1 MEACTLQLV
10 KTTRPSKSLGTTI
23 VRDQEPVCQMTA
35 MKKIKMLF
43 EKLPGAEE

>member
-1 MEACTLQLV
+1 MDAYTLQLI
-10 KTTRPSKSLGTTI
+10 KTTRPHKSLGITI

-35 MKKIKMLF
+35 MKKIKILF